1 MRHIVDILDSGVRTS
16 ATGPGVTPGGVLV
29 YGDQG
34 EDVATMAFGRT
45 HIEPQGTAAPVTART
60 IYDVASLTKP
70 MATAASLMKLGIDL
84 DRPVTPWL
92 PEMRVRGAERI
103 TLAHLLGHASGF
115 PAHIEFFRK
124 LRAGERA
131 GAATARE
138 ALLRMVCA
146 TELER
151 EPGRSVVYSD
161 LGYIALGFV
170 IERITGKPLDAAVRD
185 LITAPLGMD
194 DTFFVD
200 LHGAGLPVERL
211 QRVAP
216 TEVCPYR
223 GLVHGQ
229 VHDDN
234 AHAGGGVFGHA
245 GLFATA
251 GDVARFAR
259 AMITVLSGRT
269 VAGLAPD
276 VVTRF
281 VTTSAAPDTTW
292 RLGWDRPAPLPAVSH
307 AGDLWPRHGIGHL
320 GFTGCAMW
328 LDPPRGRYV
337 VLLTNRVHPSRD
349 LPGILPFRRAVMD
362 AVVREL
368 DAR

>member
-1 MRHIVDILDSGVRTS
+1 MRHILDSLASGVRAS

-34 EDVATMAFGRT
+34 QDVATMAFGRT
-45 HIEPQGTAAPVTART
+45 HFEPQGTAAPVTART

-70 MATAASLMKLGIDL
+70 MATAAALMTLDIDL

-92 PEMRVRGAERI
+92 PELGVRGAERI
-103 TLAHLLGHASGF
+103 TLAQLLGHASGF
-115 PAHIEFFRK
+115 PAHIEFFKR

-151 EPGRSVVYSD
+151 EPGQKAMYSD

-170 IERITGKPLDAAVRD
+170 IERITGKTLDVAVRD
-185 LITAPLGMD
+185 LVTGPLGME
-194 DTFFVD
+194 DTFYVD
-200 LHGAGLPVERL
+200 LHGAGLPADML

-259 AMITVLSGRT
+259 TMIAVLNGRT
-269 VAGLAPD
+269 VAGFAPD
-276 VVTRF
+276 VIARF
-281 VTTSAAPDTTW
+281 VTVSAAPDTTW

-307 AGDLWPRHGIGHL
+307 AGDLWPRHGLGHL

-349 LPGILPFRRAVMD
+349 QPGILQFRRAVMD

>member
-70 MATAASLMKLGIDL
+70 MATAAALMKLGIDL